1 MSITWTVWIARAGKQ
16 YRNECCQVQKQF
28 QIKQSGKQ
36 HLRVLSNSNNEQCVS
51 CGPTNSHLFILTCLS
66 PFRFNQNILKARYT
80 VRQTDRHTDR
90 STKRWPEDSTVYN
103 NGTQKEAGN
112 YRKSKRCGDKI
123 DGEREDCFKP
133 SKIGKI
139 LHVFKKLWGKTKK
152 GNEWKLV
159 KSKNIMDSIISRP
172 SQKLTK
178 TKKNPDL

>member
-90 STKRWPEDSTVYN
+90 STKRQ
-103 NGTQKEAGN
+103 NG
-112 YRKSKRCGDKI
+112 RKKALFIIMEHRKKQEITGKAKDTGI
-123 DGEREDCFKP
+123 RQMGR
-133 SKIGKI
+133 GKI
-139 LHVFKKLWGKTKK
+139 VLSQ
-152 GNEWKLV
+152 V
-159 KSKNIMDSIISRP
+159 KSEKFFMSSKSSEGRRRKEMNG
-172 SQKLTK
+172 
-178 TKKNPDL
+178 N